1 MAVRLLNSSPSMSG
15 TRLRDNSGLTLIEL
29 MVWIA
34 LFTILSGMAV
44 PGLFNV
50 ADSIRLGNSA
60 LAIERQLQTARLKAV
75 SANRPVRVKF
85 NCPSPGTFRMLEVVG
100 TAADTAVDRCDAVKY
115 PYPAPDANPVSVPNH
130 DGPVQRLDVNVSFG
144 AIPTLEFR
152 PDGTVLLVDLA
163 GVTSPL
169 PGGASAITVT
179 KNTKVKTITV
189 NNLGKILLQR

>member
-1 MAVRLLNSSPSMSG
+1 MAVRLLSSTSSMSN
-15 TRLRDNSGLTLIEL
+15 TRLRNNSGLTLVEL
-29 MVWIA
+29 MVWIC

-60 LAIERQLQTARLKAV
+60 LTIERQLQTARLKAV
-75 SANRPVRVKF
+75 SANRPVRVKY
-85 NCPSPGTFRMLEVVG
+85 NCPTPGAFRMLEVIG
-100 TAADTAVDRCDAVKY
+100 NASDTALDRCDAVKY

-130 DGPVQRLDVNVSFG
+130 DGPVQHLDKNVSFG

-152 PDGTVLLVDLA
+152 PDGTVLLVDVA
-163 GVTSPL
+163 GVASPL

-179 KNTKVKTITV
+179 KQLKVKTITV
-189 NNLGKILLQR
+189 NSLGKIQLQR